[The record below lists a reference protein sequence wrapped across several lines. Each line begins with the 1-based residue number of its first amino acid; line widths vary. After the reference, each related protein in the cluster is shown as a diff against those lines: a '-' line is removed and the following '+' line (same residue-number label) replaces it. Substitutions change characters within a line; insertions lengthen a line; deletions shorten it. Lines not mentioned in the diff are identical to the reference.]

1 MWVSFAVF
9 FFKIPRAAFAA
20 LLRYPF
26 SIWKNL
32 FFLLLLLIQFSNIS
46 GIRFPAYFTSRKT
59 RLFKRFLFQTSY
71 DVWKVHSKKV
81 FLSKYF
87 CICTDHR
94 IFGSLS
100 KTLISLSPKQFSIL
114 LYSISLKP
122 WILRAVCVFLTAP
135 CILIHKLCKKLKMHQ
150 NFSLERRW
158 SSRTFRY
165 GYLVTTSP

>member
-32 FFLLLLLIQFSNIS
+32 FSYSFFLFSFQTSPESVFLLILLFVKH
-46 GIRFPAYFTSRKT
+46 F
-59 RLFKRFLFQTSY
+59 FKRFLFQTSY

-100 KTLISLSPKQFSIL
+100 KTLFSLSPKQFSIL